1 MDNAIDVEAVPVASL
16 QGSAPRI
23 VFVGILCRRKGI
35 LDLMAA
41 LSALRRRGVGGW
53 SLELIGEATDGPQ
66 EAAQVTEA
74 VRAAELESAMAGSL
88 HGCALRKRLAAADIF
103 VLPSRAEGQPMA
115 IIEAMAAGLPVIATR
130 VGAVP
135 DMIRHDVEGLLC
147 APGAPEELADAI
159 ERLLADPELRRRL
172 GAAGRRRA
180 LERYSVGRLSAELA
194 ALYR

>member
-1 MDNAIDVEAVPVASL
+1 
-16 QGSAPRI
+16 
-23 VFVGILCRRKGI
+23 
-35 LDLMAA
+35 
-41 LSALRRRGVGGW
+41 
-53 SLELIGEATDGPQ
+53 
-66 EAAQVTEA
+66 
-74 VRAAELESAMAGSL
+74 
-88 HGCALRKRLAAADIF
+88 
-103 VLPSRAEGQPMA
+103 MA